1 MRFFVI
7 LAILGCL
14 LALCHAKRKIEIKN
28 EKLVKETYYSDDE
41 YGHRVSSKFNGTS
54 NMVASTGGP
63 TMFYKDKKC
72 KEPAF
77 LYKRKD
83 KEYEDVPYPVKAY
96 RAYSES
102 EPSL

>member
-7 LAILGCL
+7 LAILSCL

-28 EKLVKETYYSDDE
+28 EKLVKETYYSDDD
-41 YGHRVSSKFNGTS
+41 YCHRVGRKFHGPN

-63 TMFYKDKKC
+63 TMFYKDSKC
-72 KEPAF
+72 KVPAF
-77 LYKRKD
+77 LYQRTD
-83 KEYEDVPYPVKAY
+83 EEYEDIPYAIKGY
-96 RAYSES
+96 RAYNKP